1 MAASKTRFPRC
12 PRCGQ
17 KRKRLNHHRGEAMCT
32 SCRDRLNLK
41 DRRNAEAIMAA
52 FTRSL
57 SPLGMSQADP
67 AVSGKKE

>member
-1 MAASKTRFPRC
+1 MSACKTRYPRC

-17 KRKRLNHHRGEAMCT
+17 KCKRLNRHRGEGMCT

-52 FTRSL
+52 FTKSL
-57 SPLGMSQADP
+57 APLGMNQADP